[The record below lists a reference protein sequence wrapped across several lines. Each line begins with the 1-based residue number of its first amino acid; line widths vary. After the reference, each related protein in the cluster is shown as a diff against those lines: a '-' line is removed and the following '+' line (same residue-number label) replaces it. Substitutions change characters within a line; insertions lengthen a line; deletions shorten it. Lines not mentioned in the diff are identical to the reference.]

1 MKIDEI
7 IKKSIEIPG
16 ISIKRGEFSAELIL
30 KERDGKGSMT
40 FFPLFPGVTLAYIF
54 VNSPAW
60 TAPDFHDNGSM
71 ETGPL
76 LLNYCVTGRCELI
89 LNNGNFVY
97 VKDGEISLTERFAR
111 HQYVYPRRI
120 YEGIEFFVDM
130 DTVNA
135 QSSWV
140 EAEFDIDFHRLRDL
154 YCPDGGTYI
163 ASVTTEIEE
172 VLKSCGHYW
181 IFLFRWQSHK

>member
-1 MKIDEI
+1 
-7 IKKSIEIPG
+7 
-16 ISIKRGEFSAELIL
+16 
-30 KERDGKGSMT
+30 
-40 FFPLFPGVTLAYIF
+40 
-54 VNSPAW
+54 
-60 TAPDFHDNGSM
+60 
-71 ETGPL
+71 
-76 LLNYCVTGRCELI
+76 
-89 LNNGNFVY
+89 
-97 VKDGEISLTERFAR
+97 
-111 HQYVYPRRI
+111 
-120 YEGIEFFVDM
+120 M